1 VSIRGSTLRSFRPS
15 SILIFSFLIALA
27 SAPPATRAAPPPAR
41 QSFATG
47 LQAFSASNYAAAA
60 ESFAAAATAAPAS
73 KLDPA
78 AAHLNAGIAALAA
91 GDPEAASTHFAN
103 AAAGPD
109 LALQA
114 QAYYNRG
121 NSLFQLVDR
130 PSQAQAMPAAAPT
143 TDLDSS
149 KKAIGEAIQ
158 MYENAI
164 ALDPDDADAKAN
176 YELAVLKQQQ
186 IQEMQQQQQD
196 QQQQKDDQQDEQ
208 QQQPSDQQEQPQD
221 PSDQKEE
228 QEQDQ
233 QAQQQPEPGDQQEEE
248 QASAATPESAEE
260 MTPEEAEMLLDTLK
274 AQEQS
279 QRDRLHPFL
288 GRPVPVDKDW

>member
-1 VSIRGSTLRSFRPS
+1 MFFLCLGALTTHAEQPS
-15 SILIFSFLIALA
+15 
-27 SAPPATRAAPPPAR
+27 AR
-41 QSFATG
+41 QSFAEG
-47 LQAFSASNYAAAA
+47 QQAFAASNYAAAA
-60 ESFAAAATAAPAS
+60 DSFQQAATAAPAS

-78 AAHLNAGIAALAA
+78 AAYLNAGIAAQAA
-91 GDPEAASTHFAN
+91 GTPEAASTHFAN

-121 NSLFQLVDR
+121 NSLFQLASS
-130 PSQAQAMPAAAPT
+130 PLQPQALPADAPPT
-143 TDLDSS
+143 ADLDDS
-149 KKAIGEAIQ
+149 KLAITEAIQ

-186 IQEMQQQQQD
+186 IQHMQQQQNE
-196 QQQQKDDQQDEQ
+196 QQQQKGEQEDDPHDQPPQSGDPQEPADAQPDQEEEQDQQDA
-208 QQQPSDQQEQPQD
+208 QPAESGDQQEQ
-221 PSDQKEE
+221 E
-228 QEQDQ
+228 QE
-233 QAQQQPEPGDQQEEE
+233 
-248 QASAATPESAEE
+248 SAAAPESAED
-260 MTPEEAEMLLDTLK
+260 MTPEEAEMLLDSLK

-288 GRPVPVDKDW
+288 GRPVLVEKDW